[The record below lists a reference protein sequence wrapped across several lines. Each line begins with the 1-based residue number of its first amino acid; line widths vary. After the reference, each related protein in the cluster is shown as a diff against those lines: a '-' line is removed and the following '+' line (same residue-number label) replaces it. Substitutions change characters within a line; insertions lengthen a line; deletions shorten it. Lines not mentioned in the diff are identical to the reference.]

1 MELFLRISKLGSN
14 NNWAIIQC
22 VKIVGFFWGGGAL
35 NISHAISSASLCLI
49 LGNWALIEIT
59 KDKNKTHRDL
69 SNRQLFIIVIIY
81 Y

>member
-14 NNWAIIQC
+14 NNWTIIQC
-22 VKIVGFFWGGGAL
+22 VKIVGGGFGGAL

-49 LGNWALIEIT
+49 LGNWAMIEIT

>member
-14 NNWAIIQC
+14 NNWTIIQC
-22 VKIVGFFWGGGAL
+22 VKIVGFFWGAL